1 MQFTGPFRIEKI
13 VRSAVHLKNLD
24 GTPADTQNVRN
35 VYPYN
40 RENDHILQDFDHALL
55 DDDDRDKFEAGDMC
69 IVDLTDDDGTPNWG
83 LAKISAVKPQ
93 NPKEEFHLHW
103 FGTYSKAKSLAKRA
117 YAPAYIDSRD
127 DLEIY
132 KWKKT
137 KTLEEMTMR
146 VHRSEL
152 RFYPFSLT
160 NKNEIPVKIVKELVT
175 DGYAVMM
182 ISTVN

>member
-1 MQFTGPFRIEKI
+1 M
-13 VRSAVHLKNLD
+13 LD
-24 GTPADTQNVRN
+24 PSK
-35 VYPYN
+35 
-40 RENDHILQDFDHALL
+40 
-55 DDDDRDKFEAGDMC
+55 DD
-69 IVDLTDDDGTPNWG
+69 
-83 LAKISAVKPQ
+83 S
-93 NPKEEFHLHW
+93 
-103 FGTYSKAKSLAKRA
+103 
-117 YAPAYIDSRD
+117 

-160 NKNEIPVKIVKELVT
+160 NKNDSEIPVKIVKELVT
-175 DGYAVMM
+175 DGYAVML

>member
-1 MQFTGPFRIEKI
+1 
-13 VRSAVHLKNLD
+13 
-24 GTPADTQNVRN
+24 

-69 IVDLTDDDGTPNWG
+69 IVDLTEDDGTPNWG
-83 LAKISAVKPQ
+83 LAKINDVKPQ

-160 NKNEIPVKIVKELVT
+160 DKNEIPVRIVKELVT

>member
-1 MQFTGPFRIEKI
+1 MRTADKQILPTAILGNI
-13 VRSAVHLKNLD
+13 VGIDPCH
-24 GTPADTQNVRN
+24 
-35 VYPYN
+35 
-40 RENDHILQDFDHALL
+40 
-55 DDDDRDKFEAGDMC
+55 
-69 IVDLTDDDGTPNWG
+69 
-83 LAKISAVKPQ
+83 
-93 NPKEEFHLHW
+93 
-103 FGTYSKAKSLAKRA
+103 
-117 YAPAYIDSRD
+117 YAPAYIDSKD

-175 DGYAVMM
+175 DGYAVML

>member
-1 MQFTGPFRIEKI
+1 MATLLSPISTLYQPGPAR
-13 VRSAVHLKNLD
+13 
-24 GTPADTQNVRN
+24 
-35 VYPYN
+35 
-40 RENDHILQDFDHALL
+40 
-55 DDDDRDKFEAGDMC
+55 
-69 IVDLTDDDGTPNWG
+69 NWG
-83 LAKISAVKPQ
+83 LAKITAVLD
-93 NPKEEFHLHW
+93 KEEFDLHW

-160 NKNEIPVKIVKELVT
+160 DKKRFQ
-175 DGYAVMM
+175 
-182 ISTVN
+182 

>member
-1 MQFTGPFRIEKI
+1 M
-13 VRSAVHLKNLD
+13 
-24 GTPADTQNVRN
+24 
-35 VYPYN
+35 
-40 RENDHILQDFDHALL
+40 
-55 DDDDRDKFEAGDMC
+55 
-69 IVDLTDDDGTPNWG
+69 
-83 LAKISAVKPQ
+83 AKITAVLD
-93 NPKEEFHLHW
+93 EGEFDLHW
-103 FGTYSKAKSLAKRA
+103 FGTYSKAKSLARRA
-117 YAPAYIDSRD
+117 YHDAPAYIDSRD

-152 RFYPFSLT
+152 RFYPFNLT

-175 DGYAVMM
+175 DGYAVML

>member
-1 MQFTGPFRIEKI
+1 MVWFQCVRRI
-13 VRSAVHLKNLD
+13 S
-24 GTPADTQNVRN
+24 
-35 VYPYN
+35 
-40 RENDHILQDFDHALL
+40 
-55 DDDDRDKFEAGDMC
+55 
-69 IVDLTDDDGTPNWG
+69 
-83 LAKISAVKPQ
+83 
-93 NPKEEFHLHW
+93 
-103 FGTYSKAKSLAKRA
+103 A
-117 YAPAYIDSRD
+117 YAPAYIDSKD

-175 DGYAVMM
+175 DGYAVML
-182 ISTVN
+182 ISTVKLAEDPA

>member
-1 MQFTGPFRIEKI
+1 
-13 VRSAVHLKNLD
+13 
-24 GTPADTQNVRN
+24 
-35 VYPYN
+35 
-40 RENDHILQDFDHALL
+40 
-55 DDDDRDKFEAGDMC
+55 MC
-69 IVDLTDDDGTPNWG
+69 IVDLTEDDGTPNWG
-83 LAKISAVKPQ
+83 LAKITAVKPQ
-93 NPKEEFHLHW
+93 NPDEEFHLHW

-160 NKNEIPVKIVKELVT
+160 DKNEIPVKIVKELVT
-175 DGYAVMM
+175 DINRHVPGAD
-182 ISTVN
+182 ISLYPVSSYLSKWIKPGAK

>member
-1 MQFTGPFRIEKI
+1 M
-13 VRSAVHLKNLD
+13 
-24 GTPADTQNVRN
+24 
-35 VYPYN
+35 
-40 RENDHILQDFDHALL
+40 
-55 DDDDRDKFEAGDMC
+55 
-69 IVDLTDDDGTPNWG
+69 
-83 LAKISAVKPQ
+83 AKITAVLD
-93 NPKEEFHLHW
+93 EGEFDLHW
-103 FGTYSKAKSLAKRA
+103 FGTYSKAKSLARRA
-117 YAPAYIDSRD
+117 YHDAPAYIDSRD

-132 KWKKT
+132 VWKKT

-175 DGYAVMM
+175 DGYAVML

>member
-1 MQFTGPFRIEKI
+1 MHSAA
-13 VRSAVHLKNLD
+13 VVARSV
-24 GTPADTQNVRN
+24 GCQCDTEMPTLLLVNG
-35 VYPYN
+35 
-40 RENDHILQDFDHALL
+40 ALL
-55 DDDDRDKFEAGDMC
+55 
-69 IVDLTDDDGTPNWG
+69 
-83 LAKISAVKPQ
+83 
-93 NPKEEFHLHW
+93 
-103 FGTYSKAKSLAKRA
+103 A
-117 YAPAYIDSRD
+117 YFDTKD

-175 DGYAVMM
+175 DGYAVML

>member
-1 MQFTGPFRIEKI
+1 M
-13 VRSAVHLKNLD
+13 
-24 GTPADTQNVRN
+24 
-35 VYPYN
+35 
-40 RENDHILQDFDHALL
+40 
-55 DDDDRDKFEAGDMC
+55 
-69 IVDLTDDDGTPNWG
+69 
-83 LAKISAVKPQ
+83 
-93 NPKEEFHLHW
+93 
-103 FGTYSKAKSLAKRA
+103 FGTNFTTTSSTIKRWGS
-117 YAPAYIDSRD
+117 AYIDSRD

-175 DGYAVMM
+175 DGYAVML
-182 ISTVN
+182 NHC